1 MKIPS
6 KELIDL
12 IATLN
17 VAEKRQ
23 FVGVYGKEK
32 KENIPEYILLFSSYI
47 KYPNYS
53 DEQIKKLCGIKNFAR
68 VKHYLQKQL
77 LNFIS
82 EQENLSSEKE
92 VMNMIV
98 VGRALSDRSLLE
110 QAIKLLNKARRF
122 AFKRQLYKYV
132 LILDDL
138 LHELESRVGSQNHFD
153 YFISEKKK
161 NDFDELINS
170 IKQEQEANEFLL
182 KRRLFSMENNALMRS
197 EDSAKEL
204 DRIFKQYV
212 TIDENEIIS
221 FDAKGKYY
229 IVAAYYYQQHNKLGE
244 AIAYFEKCAQL
255 FDEENPNPSENFNSY
270 VVVLHNLMFTYSRL
284 GDFVKVREV
293 LDRLHTIKPRTK
305 LHKKG
310 IMQSYITYESMY
322 CKFYPQYNLRKKK
335 LRDAETY
342 LLANEKDMQQ
352 QLYLSSVFHLSVNY
366 FIDCNFKKALE
377 IINLLDKLESQP
389 YLKDYISVAKIY
401 RLIIYFEM
409 GKTDL
414 LAFSIR
420 NTYRFILK
428 NMLMYKFEKEV
439 IGALKKIIN
448 TANRVE
454 QNRIWQ
460 ETYSKLRNLQ
470 TDTNLYQVFALFN
483 FSNWI
488 YCRLKKLEYAKLMI
502 G

>member
-1 MKIPS
+1 VK
-6 KELIDL
+6 
-12 IATLN
+12 
-17 VAEKRQ
+17 KRQ
-23 FVGVYGKEK
+23 
-32 KENIPEYILLFSSYI
+32 
-47 KYPNYS
+47 
-53 DEQIKKLCGIKNFAR
+53 
-68 VKHYLQKQL
+68 
-77 LNFIS
+77 
-82 EQENLSSEKE
+82 
-92 VMNMIV
+92 
-98 VGRALSDRSLLE
+98 
-110 QAIKLLNKARRF
+110 
-122 AFKRQLYKYV
+122 
-132 LILDDL
+132 
-138 LHELESRVGSQNHFD
+138 
-153 YFISEKKK
+153 
-161 NDFDELINS
+161 NDFDGLINS

-182 KRRLFSMENNALMRS
+182 KRRLFSMKNNALMRS

-212 TIDENEIIS
+212 HTNENEIIS

-229 IVAAYYYQQHNKLGE
+229 IVAAYYYQQHNKLGK

-255 FDEENPNPSENFNSY
+255 FDEENPNPSENYNSY

-284 GDFVKVREV
+284 GDFGKVREV
-293 LDRLHTIKPRTK
+293 LDGLLAIKPRTK

-322 CKFYPQYNLRKKK
+322 CKFYPQFGLRKQK
-335 LRDAETY
+335 LRESETY
-342 LLANEKDMQQ
+342 ILNNEKDMQQ

-366 FIDCNFKKALE
+366 FIDSNFKKALE

-439 IGALKKIIN
+439 IGALRKIIN

-460 ETYSKLRNLQ
+460 ETYSKLRKLQ

-488 YCRLKKLEYAKLMI
+488 HCKY
-502 G
+502 